1 MFLGLV
7 RDPEWQPPDGFPE
20 PSPDRP
26 WEVPW
31 RALAWLA
38 GLGTM
43 LKLEP
48 VVEHEAG
55 AVVGY
60 GFLLATVA
68 LGAWRLDRWCSR
80 LYWRG
85 LRDYQS

>member
-1 MFLGLV
+1 MFVGLV
-7 RDPEWQPPDGFPE
+7 RDPEWQAPDGFPE
-20 PSPDRP
+20 PSPRRS

-38 GLGTM
+38 VLGGL

-48 VVEHEAG
+48 VVARVAG
-55 AVVGY
+55 APIGY

-68 LGAWRLDRWCSR
+68 LGVWRFDRWCAR

-85 LRDYQS
+85 LQEYQQ